1 MSRHPKAAA
10 APKAPKAA
18 PLGRRAAW
26 QLRQVTRASAGL
38 AIALLAALLVASG
51 AFAAIRID
59 RPRPIDLLLVTIV
72 LAVLVASLAARLRFA
87 PPTARA
93 QRGALLLRL
102 AAPLLDVQVGIAL
115 VIGAYALVELSGGQ
129 SSPALPLVYFLVAFA
144 VTFLARAGAIAAAL
158 CAVAFEALLA
168 FRTGHVV
175 PALEHAAY
183 LALAAAAHA
192 LFLRG
197 LAFRQRR
204 AHRDRLEREVQRLHD
219 EAREFR
225 LIACALGA
233 DSRPA
238 RPREEEERMLAEG
251 AVETIHASM
260 FHTLDMLKAALDL
273 TTCILLWLE
282 DSGERLR
289 IKELVT
295 DSDAVVETALPA
307 DAGALGA
314 IVRDRLLLNLP
325 APKRGHVPYYGA
337 PEEVGAFLGV
347 PVLEDGHL
355 RGVLC
360 ADRRA
365 AGAFSTRDE
374 RLLLGAADQILRAI
388 QSERVFA
395 AVERSKYEHER
406 FYHASA
412 KLGRA
417 LTLEQVMDTAIDAAR
432 EICPFEMA
440 SISLFDK
447 EKRRHRVCRVSIVP
461 GAEEIVDGKVLDG
474 HEFGEGVAGLL
485 SMVVKNKHYLPAGG
499 ELRDNSIPIYSR
511 KIKMKSVESLL
522 VLPLVCADEAIGTFT
537 LASRRPHAFG
547 KDAREMLGVI
557 ANQVAVSL
565 ENAKMYKQME
575 TMATT
580 DGLTGLVNH
589 RTFQVRLTDLLG
601 RSERHG
607 LPLALILTDIDH
619 FKKVNDSYGHPVGD
633 EVLRRVAKVV
643 QESVRKVDIAARYGG
658 EEFAVVLDGADAAGA
673 VQLAERIRAD
683 VAKQVMQSE
692 KGTFSVTI
700 SLGIATVPGDATEKH
715 ALVER
720 ADQALYHAKHNG
732 RNRTITYTQF
742 RDERASRRVAVV

>member
-1 MSRHPKAAA
+1 MR
-10 APKAPKAA
+10 A

-26 QLRQVTRASAGL
+26 QLRRLTRATAGL

-51 AFAAIRID
+51 ALAEVRLAQ
-59 RPRPIDLLLVTIV
+59 PRPIDVILVVIILGV
-72 LAVLVASLAARLRFA
+72 VIASVAARLRFT

-93 QRGALLLRL
+93 QRGSLLVRL
-102 AAPLLDVQVGIAL
+102 AAPLLDVQVGVAL

-129 SSPALPLVYFLVAFA
+129 ASPALPLVYFLLAFA
-144 VTFLARAGAIAAAL
+144 VTFLVLPGAIAAGV
-158 CAVAFEALLA
+158 AVLGFEVLLA
-168 FRTGHVV
+168 VRGGRLV
-175 PALEHAAY
+175 PALEHGAY
-183 LALAAAAHA
+183 LALAASAHS

-197 LAFRQRR
+197 LVFRLRR
-204 AHRDRLEREVQRLHD
+204 AHEERLAAEVQRLHE
-219 EAREFR
+219 EARDFR

-238 RPREEEERMLAEG
+238 RPREEEERKLAEG

-260 FHTLDMLKAALDL
+260 YHTLEMLKAALDL
-273 TTCILLWLE
+273 TTCVLLWLD
-282 DSGERLR
+282 DSGARLA

-325 APKRGHVPYYGA
+325 APKRGHVPYYGS

-365 AGAFSTRDE
+365 AGAFAPRDE
-374 RLLLGAADQILRAI
+374 QLLLGAVAQILRAI

-412 KLGRA
+412 LLGRA

-432 EICPFEMA
+432 EICAFEMS
-440 SISLFDK
+440 SISLYDK
-447 EKRRHRVCRVSIVP
+447 ERKRHRVSRVSIAP
-461 GAEEIVDGKVLDG
+461 GAEDIVDGKSLDG
-474 HEFGEGVAGLL
+474 HEFGESVAGLA

-499 ELRDNSIPIYSR
+499 ELRDRSIPVYSKR
-511 KIKMKSVESLL
+511 IKLKNVESLL
-522 VLPLVCADEAIGTFT
+522 VLPLICADEAIGTFT

-565 ENAKMYKQME
+565 ANAKMYKQME

-580 DGLTGLVNH
+580 DGLTGLLNH

-607 LPLALILTDIDH
+607 LPLALLLTDIDH
-619 FKKVNDSYGHPVGD
+619 FKKVNDTYGHPVGD
-633 EVLRRVAKVV
+633 EVLRRVARVV
-643 QESVRKVDIAARYGG
+643 AESVRKIDIAARYGG
-658 EEFAVVLDGADAAGA
+658 EEFAIVLEGAGAQGA

-683 VAKQVMQSE
+683 VAKQVIQSD
-692 KGTFSVTI
+692 KGSFSVTL
-700 SLGIATVPGDATEKH
+700 SLGVATVPGDATGKE
-715 ALVER
+715 ALIER

-732 RNRTITYTQF
+732 RNRTVTYVEF
-742 RDERASRRVAVV
+742 REARASKRSLSVG